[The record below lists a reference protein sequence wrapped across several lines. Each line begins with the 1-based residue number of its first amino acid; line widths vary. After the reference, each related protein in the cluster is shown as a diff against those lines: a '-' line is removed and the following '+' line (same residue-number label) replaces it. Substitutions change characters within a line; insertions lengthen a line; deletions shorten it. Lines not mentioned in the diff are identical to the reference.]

1 MSDEVSI
8 RRIGLVDVNNF
19 YVSCERL
26 FQPRLNGRPV
36 VVLSNN
42 DGIVVARSQ
51 EVKDLGVKMGTPWH
65 HLRELARHHRI
76 VHFSSNYTLYGD
88 MSQRVMSVLGQF
100 TPDQEVYSIDESF
113 LDFTRMPRLNLTA
126 LGAEIRERV
135 RQWIGL
141 PVCVGFG
148 PTKTLA
154 KLANHVAKKR
164 SAWQG
169 VCDLS
174 VLDARALSDL
184 LAGIEVG
191 EVWGVGPRTEAKL
204 LKLGIRTVADL
215 RAAEPAR
222 MRELFSVVLERT
234 VRELGGV
241 ACLDLDSPEPKK
253 QIISSRSFGAP
264 INDLEELAQPVQ
276 VHMTTAAE
284 KLRRQASVAGA
295 VGVWLETNRF
305 RPQDR
310 QYSSTASLRLT
321 EPTDDTLRLIA
332 VAHALVRHIYKP
344 GYRYAKA
351 GVMLMDIGEKE
362 VEQGMLFDADA
373 AKNVRRDRLMAVMDR
388 VSARWGRGVL
398 APGAAGLS
406 ERRWAMS
413 REHLSPCYTTQWSDL
428 VRVIA

>member
-1 MSDEVSI
+1 MLVETAA

-65 HLRELARHHRI
+65 HLKDLAREHRI

-88 MSQRVMSVLGQF
+88 LSQRVMSVLSAF
-100 TPDQEVYSIDESF
+100 TPDQEIYSIDESF
-113 LDFTRMPRLNLTA
+113 LDFTRLPRLNLTTI
-126 LGAEIRERV
+126 GVEMRERV
-135 RQWIGL
+135 RQWVGL

-164 SAWQG
+164 SAWKG

-174 VLDARALSDL
+174 VLDEQALADL

-191 EVWGVGPRTEAKL
+191 EVWGVGPRTEPKL
-204 LKLGIRTVADL
+204 QELGIRTVADL
-215 RAAEPAR
+215 RAAGPSR
-222 MRELFSVVLERT
+222 MRALFSVVLERT
-234 VRELGGV
+234 VRELRGE
-241 ACLDLDSPEPKK
+241 ACQGLDSPEPKK

-284 KLRRQASVAGA
+284 KLRRQDSVAGA

-310 QYSSTASLRLT
+310 QYSPRASMRLP

-332 VAHALVRHIYKP
+332 VAHALVRHIYRP

-351 GVMLMDIGEKE
+351 GVMLMELGAKA
-362 VEQGMLFDADA
+362 VAQGMLFGADLV
-373 AKNVRRDRLMAVMDR
+373 KNERRDRLMAVMDR
-388 VSARWGRGVL
+388 ATARWGRGVL

-406 ERRWAMS
+406 ERRWSMN
-413 REHLSPCYTTQWSDL
+413 REHLSPCYKTRWSDL
-428 VRVIA
+428 PVVSA